1 MKSLFEITLQNRK
14 NLAYLMD
21 HTPRAQLLRI
31 PEGHRN
37 NIWWNIAHVVVSQQ
51 GLVYNLS
58 KLPLNV
64 SEELVGKYRKG
75 TVPDGTASEEEIQT
89 IRDIL
94 LSTIEQT
101 REDYQN
107 ERFEEYVEYT
117 TSARVTLRNV
127 EDAIA
132 FNLFHEGLH
141 MAVILALQKK
151 VGA

>member
-1 MKSLFEITLQNRK
+1 MENLFDVTLQNRK

-21 HTPRAQLLRI
+21 HTPREQLLRI

-58 KLPLNV
+58 NLPMLV
-64 SEELVGKYRKG
+64 SQELVGKYRKG
-75 TVPDGTASEEEIQT
+75 TVPDGTATEAEIDA
-89 IRDIL
+89 IRDL
-94 LSTIEQT
+94 LMSTIEQT
-101 REDYQN
+101 REDYRKG
-107 ERFEEYVEYT
+107 RFKEYVEYT
-117 TSARVTLRNV
+117 TSARVTLRKV

-141 MAVILALQKK
+141 MSVILALQKK
-151 VGA
+151 VTV